1 MKKLLAVFIVFYV
14 VFMGTV
20 LVYGFIKKQ
29 QLESRV
35 ESTDS
40 QNQNQSQPADSTT
53 NSATTPAPSV
63 PAPKTISVA
72 EVAMHNKAANCWIII
87 SGKAYNVTNFLDQHP
102 GGADVI
108 IPFCGKEATNAF
120 NSQGGRGRHSS
131 SAKALL
137 NDYLIGT
144 VQ

>member
-1 MKKLLAVFIVFYV
+1 MKKLLAVFIVLYI
-14 VFMGTV
+14 VFMGSV

-29 QLESRV
+29 QLESKV

-40 QNQNQSQPADSTT
+40 QNQTQSQPADTQT
-53 NSATTPAPSV
+53 NSNTTPAQSA
-63 PAPKTISVA
+63 PAPKTISVS
-72 EVAMHNKAANCWIII
+72 EVATHNKAANCWIII
-87 SGKAYNVTNFLDQHP
+87 SGKAYNITNFLDQHP

-108 IPFCGKEATNAF
+108 IPFCGKDATNAF
-120 NSQGGRGRHSS
+120 NTQGGRGRHSS

-137 NDYLIGT
+137 NDYFIGT